1 MIKKIITIANQKGGV
16 GKSTLALNL
25 AYTFQNG
32 LQVGLLDSDLQGSL
46 YGLYAMIEGIKLIP
60 ATKNLSSLQ
69 QTDNDLIIVDTPP
82 YLTEHLEDLFAISD
96 FILIPTKIGFFD
108 VMAIRSTI
116 SLIEKSKSKNPN
128 LKYGIVLNMVKPRT
142 SLNKEIKKML
152 IDMGKPVFNTQI
164 SDRVSYTRSALTGGI
179 LKTDDNKAKEEIVA
193 LTDEILAALGL

>member
-1 MIKKIITIANQKGGV
+1 MTKKIITIANQKGGV

-46 YGLYAMIEGIKLIP
+46 YGLYAMIDGIKLIP
-60 ATKNLSSLQ
+60 ATKNLSNLK

-116 SLIEKSKSKNPN
+116 SLIEKSKIKNPN
-128 LKYGIVLNMVKPRT
+128 LKCGTVLNMVKPRT

-193 LTDEILAALGL
+193 LADEILAALGL

>member
-1 MIKKIITIANQKGGV
+1 MTKIITIAHQKGGV

-60 ATKNLSSLQ
+60 ATKNLSNLQ

-128 LKYGIVLNMVKPRT
+128 LKCGIVLNMVKPRT
-142 SLNKEIKKML
+142 SLNMEIKKML
-152 IDMGKPVFNTQI
+152 IDMGKPVFNTQV
-164 SDRVSYTRSALTGGI
+164 SDRVSYTRSALSGGI

-193 LTDEILAALGL
+193 LADEILAALGL

>member
-1 MIKKIITIANQKGGV
+1 MAKIISIANQKGGV

-60 ATKNLSSLQ
+60 ATKNLSNLQ

-82 YLTEHLEDLFAISD
+82 YLTEHLEELFVISD
-96 FILIPTKIGFFD
+96 FILIPIKVGFFD

-116 SLIEKSKSKNPN
+116 SLIEKSKIKNPN
-128 LKYGIVLNMVKPRT
+128 LQCGIVLNMVKSRT
-142 SLNKEIKKML
+142 SLNKEIGKML

-193 LTDEILAALGL
+193 LADEILAALGL

>member
-1 MIKKIITIANQKGGV
+1 MTKIITIAHQKGGV

-60 ATKNLSSLQ
+60 ATKNLSNLQ

-82 YLTEHLEDLFAISD
+82 YLTEYLEDLFAISD
-96 FILIPTKIGFFD
+96 FILIPTKVGFFD

-116 SLIEKSKSKNPN
+116 SLIEKSKIKNPN
-128 LKYGIVLNMVKPRT
+128 LKCGIILNMVKPRT

-179 LKTDDNKAKEEIVA
+179 LKTDDNKAKEEIVTLA
-193 LTDEILAALGL
+193 DEILAALGL

>member
-1 MIKKIITIANQKGGV
+1 MTQIITIANQKGGV

-46 YGLYAMIEGIKLIP
+46 YGLFAMIEGIQLIP
-60 ATKNLSSLQ
+60 ATKNLESLKK
-69 QTDNDLIIVDTPP
+69 TTNDLIIIDTPP

-108 VMAIRSTI
+108 VMAIRGTI
-116 SLIEKSKSKNPN
+116 SLIEKSKSKNSN
-128 LKYGIVLNMVKPRT
+128 LKCGIVLNMVKPRT

-193 LTDEILAALGL
+193 LADEILATLGL

>member
-1 MIKKIITIANQKGGV
+1 MNKIITIANQKGGV

-60 ATKNLSSLQ
+60 ATKNLSNLQ
-69 QTDNDLIIVDTPP
+69 QTDNDLIIIDTPP

-108 VMAIRSTI
+108 VMAIRGTI
-116 SLIEKSKSKNPN
+116 SLIEKSKSKNLN
-128 LKYGIVLNMVKPRT
+128 LKCGIVLNMVKPRT
-142 SLNKEIKKML
+142 SLNNEIKKML

-179 LKTDDNKAKEEIVA
+179 LKTNDNKAKEEIIGLA
-193 LTDEILAALGL
+193 DEILVALGL